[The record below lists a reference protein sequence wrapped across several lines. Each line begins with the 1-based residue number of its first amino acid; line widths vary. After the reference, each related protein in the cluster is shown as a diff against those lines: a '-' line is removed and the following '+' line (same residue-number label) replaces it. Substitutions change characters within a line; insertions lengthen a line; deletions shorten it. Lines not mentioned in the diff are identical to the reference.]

1 MESAWRVT
9 WPSWRLL
16 ESLGGVLGGLE
27 DVWGGAG
34 APLGAYKR
42 RLERFKKNSKTVF
55 SDHRGQQGPKRDSQ
69 RGSKRSPKSSL
80 AQNVEIIKILT
91 QYTGFQ

>member
-1 MESAWRVT
+1 M
-9 WPSWRLL
+9 

-42 RLERFKKNSKTVF
+42 RLERSKKTSKTVLN
-55 SDHRGQQGPKRDSQ
+55 DHRGQQGPKMDPR
-69 RGSKRSPKSSL
+69 RRSKLGPTSIL
-80 AQNVEIIKILT
+80 AENAEVIKTLT
-91 QYTGFQ
+91 QYTGFA